1 MIFQR
6 RPLVAALALS
16 TLSALGMSVAGSAAA
31 QGNFPNRTI
40 TFVVPAAAGGTTDLA
55 GRMAAQALGP
65 AIGQSV
71 VVDNKGGG
79 NGAIAATFVKRSE
92 PDGYTLLMQY
102 SGYHVITPH
111 ITKAPQW
118 EQKDFQPIGNIMSA
132 PQIIVVRDSV
142 PAKTLQELVAYAKAH
157 PGKLNYASSGN
168 GSLQHVTGAMLE
180 QQGGIKMVHV
190 PYKGTGPALQDLLG
204 GQVDLTF
211 GTAPP
216 FMPHIASGK
225 LRVLA
230 VTGKERLPS
239 LPDAPTTAEAG
250 YPGVNA
256 TSWFALFA
264 PAAVPRPVIDRL
276 AADLKKVVED
286 PAFRKKAEEQG
297 AAADYLGPQQLSERA
312 RADFAN
318 WAGVIKSSKIEAE

>member
-1 MIFQR
+1 MHITRKQFTT
-6 RPLVAALALS
+6 LALAAAALAC
-16 TLSALGMSVAGSAAA
+16 TGGAVA
-31 QGNFPNRTI
+31 QNYPTKPV
-40 TFVVPAAAGGTTDLA
+40 TFVVPTAAGGTTDLSA
-55 GRMAAQALGP
+55 RMVAQALGP
-65 AIGQSV
+65 VLGQSV

-79 NGAIAATFVKRSE
+79 NGNIAASIVKRAE

-102 SGYHVITPH
+102 SGYHVISPH
-111 ITKAPQW
+111 LTKAPQW
-118 EQKDFQPIGNIMSA
+118 ALKDFQPVANVISA
-132 PQIIVVRDSV
+132 PQIIVVRDGLPV
-142 PAKTLQELVAYAKAH
+142 KTLAELIAYAKAN

-180 QQGGIKMVHV
+180 QQGGVKMVHV

-216 FMPHIASGK
+216 FMPHIQSGK

-239 LPDAPTTAEAG
+239 LPDVPTTAEAG

-264 PAAVPRPVIDRL
+264 PAAVPKPIVDKL

-286 PAFRKKAEEQG
+286 PAFRQRAQEQG
-297 AAADYLGPQQLSERA
+297 ATAHYLGPQQLDERVK
-312 RADFAN
+312 ADFAG
-318 WAGVIKSSKIEAE
+318 WADVIKSSKIEAE